1 MEAEQKISKKENSY
15 NLKPALDDDIIDS

>member
-1 MEAEQKISKKENSY
+1 MEAEAKIAKRENSY